1 MNTRKTDTI
10 LLSIHPSHVENILRG
25 VKRFE
30 LRRRVP
36 TDVKRIVIY
45 ATAPEARIAAVAD
58 IEEILSDSPSILWG
72 KVCGAAG
79 ITYDFYQNYFRDI
92 QMAFALRIGRIHSL
106 AKNIVLTH
114 SRLRL
119 YPPQSFCYLD
129 EKRTN
134 WLMNCTEPMLLSGA
148 KKIFVGGVHASGKGF
163 LCEQVISSYGYHCVS
178 ASTLIKMGDGEVTL
192 DKTVSNIDDNQRR
205 LLLGLR
211 KVQHGNTHLS
221 IDGHFCLIDKRGLV
235 RRIPF
240 ETFEAI
246 KPDLI
251 IIANPTAD
259 VVRERLKKCETP
271 LYLKGSLENF
281 IEKERRYARQVAE
294 KLAVR
299 LELIDTGMNKKE
311 LHKKVAS
318 IILGNQRH

>member
-10 LLSIHPSHVENILRG
+10 LLSIHPLHVENILLG

-58 IEEILSDSPSILWG
+58 VEEILSDSPTILWG

-106 AKNIVLTH
+106 AENISLTH

-119 YPPQSFCYLD
+119 SPPQSFCYLD
-129 EKRTN
+129 DKKTN
-134 WLMNCTEPMLLSGA
+134 WLMDCTEPMLPGGT

-178 ASTLIKMGDGEVTL
+178 ASALIKIGGGEVAL
-192 DKTVSNIDDNQRR
+192 DKMVSSIYDNQRR
-205 LLLGLR
+205 LLLGLE
-211 KVQHGNTHLS
+211 KVQHSNTHLA
-221 IDGHFCLIDKRGLV
+221 IDGHFCLIDKQGLIKK
-235 RRIPF
+235 IPF

-246 KPDLI
+246 NPDLI
-251 IIANPTAD
+251 IIATPTVD
-259 VVRERLKKCETP
+259 VVRRRLKKRKTP
-271 LYLKGSLENF
+271 LYLKDSLESF
-281 IEKERRYARQVAE
+281 MEKEQQYARQVAK

-299 LELIDTGMNKKE
+299 IEFIDTGMNKKE
-311 LHKKVAS
+311 LHNKVAS
-318 IILGNQRH
+318 IVLGN